1 MAEHNNSPRHLQVH
15 PRPFTFLHHSP
26 GVSPQTDEDG
36 ILHTRR
42 QHSHKSARLLDLKRP
57 TLDKEPLA
65 ESAERVQTHISDSS
79 SSFVSHGAEVNP
91 GRTFQYS
98 EPRPFHASDTAVPA
112 TQTFYKQ
119 PFFVARNSQNPTTYR
134 KTLQERLQYGDQ
146 TQHSRVTAS
155 SNFSTQLRSYQPHP
169 ALTPEPMAPNYVNK
183 DIHMPK
189 IVSDMEPSET
199 QPSVSNFK
207 KDDMEI
213 KTRSRSTSMIST
225 SASVDTKGMQGV
237 VMEAMKSIQRYE
249 SENEIQVN
257 ASRCLAWI
265 TSQIDTICLEK

>member
-1 MAEHNNSPRHLQVH
+1 MAEHNNSPRHLH

-26 GVSPQTDEDG
+26 GVSDPQTDEDG
-36 ILHTRR
+36 LLHTRR

-57 TLDKEPLA
+57 TLDEEPLT
-65 ESAERVQTHISDSS
+65 ESAERVQTHISGST
-79 SSFVSHGAEVNP
+79 SFVGNEAEVNP

-112 TQTFYKQ
+112 TQTLYKQ

-134 KTLQERLQYGDQ
+134 KTLQERLQHGDQ

-155 SNFSTQLRSYQPHP
+155 SNFSAQLRSYQPHL
-169 ALTPEPMAPNYVNK
+169 ALTPEPMTPNYVNK
-183 DIHMPK
+183 DIHMPR

-225 SASVDTKGMQGV
+225 SASVDTKGMQAV

-257 ASRCLAWI
+257 AY
-265 TSQIDTICLEK
+265 